1 MTDMIRACSFD
12 DDSKDFVETPFL
24 VPLHDVQYTPTA
36 LGIPRSD
43 VYGHIHPGYVPRAAM
58 KLTVDEPDGTQFVD
72 VHTLQF
78 PDGSLTNVGG
88 GVIAVAGGSGDATSI
103 QGYPVTATAPTDGQV
118 LVFNATA
125 GQYEP
130 DLVAGGGGDATSIQG
145 HPVSSAAPDIDDVL
159 VWNGTAYAPQPAG
172 SGGSVPEYV
181 TVASLLTMAERFW

>member
-1 MTDMIRACSFD
+1 MPRALTL
-12 DDSKDFVETPFL
+12 DSDGDPVLTPDL
-24 VPLHDVQYTPTA
+24 LESSEVHHAPTGG
-36 LGIPRSD
+36 GIPRSD
-43 VYGHIHPGYVPRAAM
+43 VHGHLHPGCIPREAT
-58 KLTVDEPDGTQFVD
+58 KLTANEPDGTQFVD

-78 PDGSLTNVGG
+78 PDGSLTNIGG
-88 GVIAVAGGSGDATSI
+88 GVIAVAGGGDAQRI
-103 QGYPVTATAPTDGQV
+103 QGYPVAATAPTDGQV

-130 DLVAGGGGDATSIQG
+130 DLVAGGSGSSDATSIQG